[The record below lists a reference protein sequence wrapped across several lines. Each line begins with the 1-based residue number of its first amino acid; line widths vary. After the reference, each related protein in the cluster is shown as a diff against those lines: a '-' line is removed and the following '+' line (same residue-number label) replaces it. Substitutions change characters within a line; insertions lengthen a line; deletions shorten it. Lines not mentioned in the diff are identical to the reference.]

1 MRSIGLFTLVLGV
14 VVLVGCSSGRPLQ
27 DPAPVAVAPMAQP
40 MAQPSTQP
48 VNTMPTGAAPGERVI
63 KVIQLPKGQ
72 TPYDL
77 PGA

>member
-1 MRSIGLFTLVLGV
+1 MRSIRLLALVLSL
-14 VVLVGCSSGRPLQ
+14 VVLVGCSSARPLSQ
-27 DPAPVAVAPMAQP
+27 PTPVAVAPVAQP
-40 MAQPSTQP
+40 MAQPSAQP
-48 VNTMPTGAAPGERVI
+48 VDTMPTGAAPGERVI